1 MHAWQVVRAGGAVS
15 APGGGAPLD
24 PSAELDLDDRLPLR
38 PGMATS
44 MGSLPHR
51 DADEAAAFVL
61 ARHPDLPAAPQL
73 PARSPLEGMVAQA
86 ARGIE
91 GVRVDPDGSI
101 HVDPAGLDPGA
112 PVRTPIDGSSHA
124 GLLAFLA
131 HAAGRTGPVK
141 VQLTG
146 PVTLGLALLHAGA
159 DPEVAFP
166 VAGAAVSAQARDLVQ
181 LCQRRLPDAPV
192 VAMLDEPGLVA
203 LPAGGIPLAA
213 DAVIDL
219 LSGSLATLEGAGAA
233 TGVHCCGATDWRLV
247 SQAGPTILAL
257 PTDPAI
263 VLDGAA
269 GALATHLE
277 RGGWVAWGAV
287 PSDQPLGTDPDRLWR
302 RLTALWCELVRSGC
316 DPGLLRTQALVTPA
330 CGLAGHGISQAGRW
344 LAAASDLAR
353 RVSEQAVA
361 AKLSMGA

>member
-1 MHAWQVVRAGGAVS
+1 VAGDRTGGAEERVPLRAG
-15 APGGGAPLD
+15 L
-24 PSAELDLDDRLPLR
+24 
-38 PGMATS
+38 ATS

-73 PARSPLEGMVAQA
+73 PGRSPLEGMVAQA

-91 GVRVDPDGSI
+91 GVHVAANGTVS
-101 HVDPAGLDPGA
+101 VDPAGLDPSA

-131 HAAGRTGPVK
+131 HAAGRTGPIK

-159 DPEVAFP
+159 DADVAFR
-166 VAGAAVSAQARDLVQ
+166 VAGAAVSAQARDLVR
-181 LCQRRLPDAPV
+181 LCQQRLPDAAL
-192 VAMLDEPGLVA
+192 VAVLDEPGLVA
-203 LPAGGIPLAA
+203 LPGGGIPLPA
-213 DAVIDL
+213 DGVIDL
-219 LSGSLATLEGAGAA
+219 LSGSLATLEGAGAV
-233 TGVHCCGATDWRLV
+233 TGVHCCGPTDWRLV

-257 PTDPAI
+257 PAEADV
-263 VLDGAA
+263 VLDGA

-287 PSDQPLGTDPDRLWR
+287 PSDQPLGTDTDRLWR
-302 RLTALWCELVRSGC
+302 RLAALWCELVRSGC
-316 DPGLLRTQALVTPA
+316 DPALLRTQALITPA
-330 CGLAGHGISQAGRW
+330 CGLAGHGISQASRW
-344 LAAASDLAR
+344 LEVASELAR
-353 RVSEQAVA
+353 RASDQALA